1 MASRISP
8 LSAAMAL
15 STPLPPNLVLSPSR
29 SSTASWAP
37 VEAPEGTAARP
48 KEPSSRSTS
57 TSTVGL
63 PRLSRISRAATLV
76 IAVMMV
82 LSRSVV
88 EQRSASRSDL
98 SDPDVVGVS
107 GNGERDAGGH
117 DHEVVG
123 LGEFLFHRVADS
135 SRHHLLVRTHIVR
148 TNAVRPPEQAE
159 TARGREVRRQG
170 QD

>member
-1 MASRISP
+1 MPPVAWRT
-8 LSAAMAL
+8 SACTAL
-15 STPLPPNLVLSPSR
+15 PAWRPPLPPYRLLSPSR

-37 VEAPEGTAARP
+37 VEAPDGTAARP

-63 PRLSRISRAATLV
+63 PRLSRISRAAMLV
-76 IAVMMV
+76 IAVLMV

-107 GNGERDAGGH
+107 GDREGDAGRH

-123 LGEFLFHRVADS
+123 LGELLFHRVGDRV
-135 SRHHLLVRTHIVR
+135 RHHLLVGAHLVR
-148 TNAVRPPEQAE
+148 PDAVRPPEQAQ
-159 TARGREVRRQG
+159 TA
-170 QD
+170 